1 MWIRYIT
8 ITLRNAALLMKLELS
23 RLFNIHSVLNRC
35 VLKILPLAPTLDQ
48 FDPLNTLAS
57 YLFKSI
63 NIPTH
68 A

>member
-8 ITLRNAALLMKLELS
+8 IPLRNAALLMKLGLS

-35 VLKILPLAPTLDQ
+35 VLKMLSLAPTLDQ
-48 FDPLNTLAS
+48 FDPLNILAS

-63 NIPTH
+63 NIP
-68 A
+68 ADA